1 MSTMLDGKSVSS
13 VISLVSTAQDANSRR
28 FGLCGRY
35 PQWMQRFATPKSFLI
50 CFCLKNIFQG
60 MLFTYLVGSETS
72 IERHF
77 QFDGQSIG
85 LLLTLGEIG
94 PILTAV
100 VISHWGSRGNRP
112 RWMAIGL
119 LLIASA
125 LLLCYPM
132 NMVFP
137 ARRLADY
144 NVAGFLNGKEITAS
158 KAVCQQAPN
167 SAHDP
172 ADGTLE
178 GHLNASL
185 LHQHDCTIDVV
196 RRRWAFAAWVVIYSI
211 MGESTAQGSQHPLSG
226 GNRMCK
232 PRRRSFRSTDS
243 VASVGD
249 TESSGIV
256 PNTKNGEKCSF
267 SDANP
272 ATCSSGIPLY
282 LRFFKMTRQHDGLLS
297 TLMKGKVVR

>member
-1 MSTMLDGKSVSS
+1 MPNMFDGKSVSS
-13 VISLVSTAQDANSRR
+13 VISLVSSAQDANSRR

-35 PQWMQRFATPKSFLI
+35 PRWMQRFATPKSFLI

-60 MLFTYLVGSETS
+60 MIFTYLVGSETS

-119 LLIASA
+119 LLIALA

-132 NMVFP
+132 NLVFP

-158 KAVCQQAPN
+158 KAVCQQAP
-167 SAHDP
+167 SSGQHP
-172 ADGTLE
+172 ADGSLG

-211 MGESTAQGSQHPLSG
+211 MGESTAEGWQHPLLG
-226 GNRMCK
+226 GNRMWK
-232 PRRRSFRSTDS
+232 TRRRSFRSTDS
-243 VASVGD
+243 VASVSD
-249 TESSGIV
+249 TDIV
-256 PNTKNGEKCSF
+256 WNRAQRKSGEKCSF

-272 ATCSSGIPLY
+272 TRKETSSGGIPLY
-282 LRFFKMTRQHDGLLS
+282 LPSVSNFPVYS
-297 TLMKGKVVR
+297 E